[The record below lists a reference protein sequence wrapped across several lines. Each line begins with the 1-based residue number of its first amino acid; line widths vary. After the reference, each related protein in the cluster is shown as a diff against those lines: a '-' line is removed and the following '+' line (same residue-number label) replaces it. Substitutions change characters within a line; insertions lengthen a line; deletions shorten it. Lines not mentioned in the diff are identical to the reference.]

1 MTVLQGIAQPSQRI
15 ATAALPLETPDYATL
30 AAFRH
35 ALRRFLHF
43 SESAAEAAGLTAQHY
58 QAMLVLRAGVESERL
73 AINDLARQL
82 LIRHNSAVGLVDR
95 LMAQGL
101 VMRRRSPEDRRKV
114 RLRLTAKGNRLLE
127 RLAGVHRREL
137 ERIGPD
143 LRELLRNVLRATGAR
158 QRRARAADGSSGA
171 GESRAETL

>member
-1 MTVLQGIAQPSQRI
+1 MTTFQGITQPSQRV
-15 ATAALPLETPDYATL
+15 AMPGPPLATPDYATL

-35 ALRRFLHF
+35 TLRRFLHF
-43 SESAAEAAGLTAQHY
+43 SESAAEATGLTAQHY

-73 AINDLARQL
+73 AISDLARQL

-101 VMRRRSPEDRRKV
+101 VMRKRSPEDRRKV
-114 RLRLTAKGNRLLE
+114 HLQLTAKGNRLLE

-158 QRRARAADGSSGA
+158 QGRARATGGSSGA
-171 GESRAETL
+171 GES